1 LRGGLGGAAAHK
13 SATGYF
19 EMQDRIQG
27 ILHALQR
34 YPLHPFVDHF
44 SVALVLIAIAAD
56 LVASLFSNRPWLR
69 YMALTLIILG
79 AGSVALSNLTGGWD
93 ADRAWNAIKA
103 AGGPT
108 LATFKRH
115 ALIGGILPWVIAGL
129 AVWRIAVQAL
139 SFAARSR
146 PLYLVIAIGAG
157 AAILYQGYLGGELVY
172 RYGVG
177 TALFD
182 KAETAPPQAPALP
195 AIATPMA
202 TVYVPP
208 PTPAPTPSPT
218 TTVAPTAIP
227 PAASTASPSATASP
241 ISASGGSGSDGSGGT
256 TITPPDARATL

>member
-1 LRGGLGGAAAHK
+1 
-13 SATGYF
+13 
-19 EMQDRIQG
+19 MQDRIQG
-27 ILHALQR
+27 MLHTLQR

-44 SVALVLIAIAAD
+44 SVALVLVAIAAD
-56 LVASLFSNRPWLR
+56 LMASLFSNRSWLR

-79 AGSVALSNLTGGWD
+79 AGAVALSNLTGGWD
-93 ADRAWNAIKA
+93 ANRAWNGIKA

-108 LATFKRH
+108 LTTFKRH
-115 ALIGGILPWVIAGL
+115 ALMGNILPWVVAGL

-177 TALFD
+177 TALLN
-182 KAETAPPQAPALP
+182 AAAPALPAPTP

-208 PTPAPTPSPT
+208 PMPAPTPSPAA
-218 TTVAPTAIP
+218 TVAPTAIP

-241 ISASGGSGSDGSGGT
+241 ISASGGSVSGGSGGT

>member
-1 LRGGLGGAAAHK
+1 MRGGLSEAAAHK

-19 EMQDRIQG
+19 EMQDRIQA
-27 ILHALQR
+27 ILHTLQR
-34 YPLHPFVDHF
+34 YPFHPFVDHF
-44 SVALVLIAIAAD
+44 SVALVLVAIAAD

-93 ADRAWNAIKA
+93 ADRAWNGIKA

-115 ALIGGILPWVIAGL
+115 ALMGNILPWVIAGL

-146 PLYLVIAIGAG
+146 PLYLVIAIAAG

-177 TALFD
+177 TALLN
-182 KAETAPPQAPALP
+182 AAATAPPPRVP
-195 AIATPMA
+195 AIATPMP

-208 PTPAPTPSPT
+208 PTAEPTPSPAAI
-218 TTVAPTAIP
+218 VAPTAVP
-227 PAASTASPSATASP
+227 TAAPTASPSATASP
-241 ISASGGSGSDGSGGT
+241 ISASGGSGGT